1 MASSSNGLDLDT
13 LTRVLA
19 QPKLAG
25 AGAAGGG
32 HPFMSALGYLG
43 AAMRGVANTPQGS
56 PGILGALGPVM
67 ELYNLRQY
75 NKGLA
80 EQAALE
86 RQQQALREQGI
97 RQDRAGIGRQ
107 AGLNNYSG
115 FADLPDAATLANIQG
130 MNWQNDPNGLES
142 LLQNGELTPVQ
153 GGAIPEKV
161 LQYVLER
168 AGKANDANATLGKLP
183 AFMSNAIPGAQ
194 NPNEAPQ
201 MPTTAPGQTANAA
214 FDNSPMLQA
223 GVAQQEMVT
232 PGNALQYGIPD
243 VSQLLTG
250 RQNEQQDRLGNRKA
264 SEDERK
270 NKQLERLKE
279 IAVRAQA
286 TRDQAAASLDN
297 RTDPNQRSGG
307 GGSGN
312 PYTIPN
318 AELEYQNKLTG
329 QVRKQI
335 ADINSTLQAQGFVDK
350 SGAPTKQ
357 ITQYTAK
364 SQWFDGKTYNPT
376 KAAAAEQAMKLI
388 QQRDELQG
396 ALIGG
401 GRPFGGTSRGKIQ
414 AAGANAAA
422 SGFAAWKQGR
432 K

>member
-97 RQDRAGIGRQ
+97 RQDRAGIGQQ

-130 MNWQNDPNGLES
+130 MNWQNNPAGLES

-264 SEDERK
+264 AEDERS
-270 NKQLERLKE
+270 NKVEEGLKKLLYQSQ
-279 IAVRAQA
+279 QA
-286 TRDQAAASLDN
+286 DNYASAGLKN
-297 RTDPNQRSGG
+297 RTDPNIRGGG
-307 GGSGN
+307 GGSDD
-312 PYTIPN
+312 PYKLPKSL
-318 AELEYQNKLTG
+318 AELQNKLTS
-329 QVRKQI
+329 QVQ
-335 ADINSTLQAQGFVDK
+335 SQV
-350 SGAPTKQ
+350 GAIDGELKALG
-357 ITQYTAK
+357 YMGK
-364 SQWFDGKTYNPT
+364 DGKLKMPDMSVRGGGFLGIGAHTPT
-376 KAAAAEQAMKLI
+376 ANDARASQLI
-388 QQRDELQG
+388 QQRQELQSQI
-396 ALIGG
+396 IGG
-401 GRPFGGTSRGKIQ
+401 STPFGGTSRGKIQ